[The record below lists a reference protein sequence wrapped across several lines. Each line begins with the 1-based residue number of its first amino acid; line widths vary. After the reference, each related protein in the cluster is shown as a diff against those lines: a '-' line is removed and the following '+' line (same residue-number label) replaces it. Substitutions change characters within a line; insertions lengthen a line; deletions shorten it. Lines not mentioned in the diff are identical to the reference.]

1 MKETLLQ
8 GFLSAPYFLRPSEV
22 FSLFSLETERS
33 LVSISTTVLISTLK
47 RPTLTYEEGLAQ
59 LVSARPYGKSRVRFR
74 SPGVTSNL
82 SFDFFIFHVALNTCK
97 TEH

>member
-22 FSLFSLETERS
+22 FSLFSLENERS
-33 LVSISTTVLISTLK
+33 LVSISTTGVLISTLK

-59 LVSARPYGKSRVRFR
+59 LVSARPYENSRVRFP
-74 SPGVTSNL
+74 SPGVTPNP
-82 SFDFFIFHVALNTCK
+82 SFDFIIFHVALSSFK
-97 TEH
+97 HL